1 MDASHQAHQALV
13 ETTRIKLKRRMRSN
27 AEKRRI
33 VEETLVEGASVAAVA
48 RRHDVNSNLVFN
60 WRRLHQ
66 QGMLEQCREAASAK
80 LLAIRIK
87 AAVTAEERVQ
97 SEIEIDLADDV
108 RVRVRGSVDKVALSD
123 VLSVLVGR

>member
-1 MDASHQAHQALV
+1 MDTSHQADQALV
-13 ETTRIKLKRRMRSN
+13 ETTQIKLKRRMRSN

-66 QGMLEQCREAASAK
+66 QGMLEQSREAASAK
-80 LLAIRIK
+80 LLPIRLK

-108 RVRVRGSVDKVALSD
+108 RVRVRGSVDKVALAD